1 MLYTV
6 RWSELIW
13 PKKLGQNE
21 WVKFATGQGS
31 NQPYK
36 KGLFFSPIFGVKS
49 TQLQGSNW
57 TMWRVNLESVSAT
70 LEFEV
75 AKTAPKISALLQMTP

>member
-1 MLYTV
+1 MSQACY
-6 RWSELIW
+6 W
-13 PKKLGQNE
+13 PGVESALQKKVCFSHQFLGLNR
-21 WVKFATGQGS
+21 S
-31 NQPYK
+31 
-36 KGLFFSPIFGVKS
+36 
-49 TQLQGSNW
+49 QLQGSNW

>member
-1 MLYTV
+1 MSQVCY
-6 RWSELIW
+6 W
-13 PKKLGQNE
+13 PGVESAPQ
-21 WVKFATGQGS
+21 
-31 NQPYK
+31 
-36 KGLFFSPIFGVKS
+36 KGFVFSPIFGVKS